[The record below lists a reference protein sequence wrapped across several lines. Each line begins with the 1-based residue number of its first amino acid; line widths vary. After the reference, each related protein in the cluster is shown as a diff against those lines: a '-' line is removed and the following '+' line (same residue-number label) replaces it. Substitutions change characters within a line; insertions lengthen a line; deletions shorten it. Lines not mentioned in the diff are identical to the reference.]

1 MRLADIKKYLNTL
14 LASFS
19 SVLDLELTILQADP
33 LERIAATGSWY
44 ATDVVCYENGRL
56 VPAWQNSYTVQVIET
71 GKPVIAIDTKAYVYS
86 HPKMYKTVDG
96 QNYSVLAYP
105 IYLREHLEG
114 VLVIASFDEVQHE
127 IIVEKQKQLMVYL
140 EKIAGL
146 ITSKLEQES
155 LLEETNIINNQMIP

>member
-56 VPAWQNSYTVQVIET
+56 VPAWQNSYTL
-71 GKPVIAIDTKAYVYS
+71 YS
-86 HPKMYKTVDG
+86 HHLQDRSQSNPQSLFHHLLPG
-96 QNYSVLAYP
+96 
-105 IYLREHLEG
+105 YLYR
-114 VLVIASFDEVQHE
+114 A
-127 IIVEKQKQLMVYL
+127 
-140 EKIAGL
+140 
-146 ITSKLEQES
+146 
-155 LLEETNIINNQMIP
+155 